1 MIFTKIDLYSEM
13 HLPRKDAVQG
23 FLEAYRH
30 TQLSERG
37 IRKRRPALLVIPGG
51 GYGMLSE
58 REAEPV
64 ALQFFAE
71 GFDCFVL
78 RYDVAPLHYPTP
90 LLQAGMAML
99 WLRKNASA
107 LAIDDAH
114 IAAAGFS
121 AGGHLAGCLAFL
133 WRDAALQAA
142 FGRDTD
148 AIRPDAC
155 LLAYPVVT
163 ADERYRHNDS
173 FDNFCGKTADFSAYS
188 LERHVP
194 RGAPPCF
201 LWTTNTDDLVP
212 PENTLLLY
220 GALRAAGIPTEL
232 HVFEYGPHGL
242 SVSGAETEPNDADA
256 PFYARVRQWLPLSLS
271 FLKTH
276 GFCIKQLD

>member
-107 LAIDDAH
+107 LAIDDTH

-142 FGRDTD
+142 FGRDTN

-163 ADERYRHNDS
+163 MGEWAHEGSRDVITDGDEVL
-173 FDNFCGKTADFSAYS
+173 KELLS
-188 LERHVP
+188 LEKQVTKE
-194 RGAPPCF
+194 APPVF
-201 LWTTNTDDLVP
+201 LWHTQEDVCVP
-212 PENTLLLY
+212 VENSLLL
-220 GALRAAGIPTEL
+220 AAAYRKAGVPFAMHI
-232 HVFEYGPHGL
+232 FEHGPHGMSL
-242 SVSGAETEPNDADA
+242 VSPETSDQTEYDRFLA
-256 PFYARVRQWLPLSLS
+256 PVGKWLPLSLDW
-271 FLKTH
+271 LKSR
-276 GFCIKQLD
+276 GFSVRPRD